1 MSIRSGSIR
10 AVIALLLVGAGWVC
24 WSAGAL
30 QARLADANGRMIM
43 LRYQESLEAYDVIEG
58 SIGLMSLIPA
68 RVAPSAVDL
77 VERRATAMYW
87 DRQYGSLKLE
97 RDAAGQLVESDP
109 EILFTAANA
118 AYRAGLGAGSDRV
131 AAIRALDEAVANYA
145 EVLRKAPGHVEAA
158 YNYEYAI
165 RAREGAARP
174 PEGPRSRTAQ
184 RPATPSA
191 GETGEAAATAAYD
204 LPTGPTLH
212 GQPGAPPENSDNA
225 KFKMLVPMRPEERQ
239 GTPDRAGEGAR
250 PLRRG

>member
-30 QARLADANGRMIM
+30 QARLADANGRMIV
-43 LRYQESLEAYDVIEG
+43 LRYQDSLEAYDTIEE
-58 SIGLMSLIPA
+58 SIGLVSQIPA
-68 RVAPSAVDL
+68 RVTPGVVDL
-77 VERRATAMYW
+77 AGRRATALYW
-87 DRQYGSLKLE
+87 DKRYGSLKLE

-118 AYRAGLGAGSDRV
+118 AYRAGIGSGSDRV
-131 AAIRALDEAVANYA
+131 AAVRALDEAVANYA

-158 YNYEYAI
+158 YNYEYAV
-165 RAREGAARP
+165 RTREAAARP
-174 PEGPRSRTAQ
+174 GEGPRPRTAQ
-184 RPATPSA
+184 RATTPAA
-191 GETGEAAATAAYD
+191 GETGEAVAAAAYD
-204 LPTGPTLH
+204 LPAGPTLH
-212 GQPGAPPENSDNA
+212 GQPGAPPEASDNA